1 MSAGTRPTNAQLQ
14 KDLKDARAELQTA
27 VEARDAA
34 QAKWLAAKLGT
45 AHGFGV
51 PCTHVGGEALLVTLL
66 RNGDRWAIVRHRPM
80 GAQVRIAGSWLDM
93 HFVPAEAYQYNAVEA
108 HRVADLL
115 IAAEAAEDAAWRAR
129 RGDLP
134 ADLDDELLAEYAS
147 DRTVSA

>member
-1 MSAGTRPTNAQLQ
+1 VSGTKATPRQTPTALLREELKAAQ
-14 KDLKDARAELQTA
+14 AE
-27 VEARDAA
+27 RDAA
-34 QAKWLAAKLGT
+34 LAEAKWLAAKLGT

-80 GAQVRIAGSWLDM
+80 GAQVWLNDAWWDV
-93 HFVPAEAYQYNAVEA
+93 HYVPDSAYLYTAVEA
-108 HRVADLL
+108 HRIADER